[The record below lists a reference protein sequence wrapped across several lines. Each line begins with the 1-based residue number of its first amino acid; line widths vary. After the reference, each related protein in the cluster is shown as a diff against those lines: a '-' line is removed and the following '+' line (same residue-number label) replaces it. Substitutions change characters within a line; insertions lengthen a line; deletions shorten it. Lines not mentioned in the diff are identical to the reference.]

1 MTHKVKSQPRDGER
15 SQTSADKFFHWAPMV
30 GGATLA
36 VLGLSRRSKSG
47 LAVAA
52 AGGLVAYIA
61 SNSNAN
67 SLIDQL
73 VSSAS
78 VVVDAS
84 PERLYKFWQD
94 VENFPRFM
102 RHLESV
108 TVNGDRRSHWVALGP
123 MGTRVEWDAEITSQN
138 ENRSI
143 EWRSLPGS
151 DIELEGRVSF
161 RPLSND
167 RGTVIAAEVRYRPGA
182 KHAAVQFAKLLGK
195 DPSFLM
201 RGDLRR
207 LKALI
212 ETGEIPT
219 TEGQSHGPRSVTA
232 AAARLLNPDNAIA
245 GDKSIKNTLAQERRA
260 S

>member
-1 MTHKVKSQPRDGER
+1 MTREVNSQSRDGER
-15 SQTSADKFFHWAPMV
+15 KRTTADKILHWAPLI

-61 SNSNAN
+61 SNANAN
-67 SLIDQL
+67 SLIDQV

-84 PERLYKFWQD
+84 PEQLYKFWQD

-102 RHLESV
+102 RHFESV
-108 TVNGDRRSHWVALGP
+108 TVNGNGRSHWVALGP
-123 MGTRVEWDAEITSQN
+123 MGARVEWDAEITGQN

-151 DIELEGRVSF
+151 EIELEGSVNF

-167 RGTVIAAEVRYRPGA
+167 RGTVIAVEVRYRPGA
-182 KHAAVQFAKLLGK
+182 KHAVAQLAKLLGK

-219 TEGQSHGPRSVTA
+219 TEGQGHGPCSVTA
-232 AAARLLNPDNAIA
+232 AAARLITKDLETQSATTGCDSTVS
-245 GDKSIKNTLAQERRA
+245 G
-260 S
+260 